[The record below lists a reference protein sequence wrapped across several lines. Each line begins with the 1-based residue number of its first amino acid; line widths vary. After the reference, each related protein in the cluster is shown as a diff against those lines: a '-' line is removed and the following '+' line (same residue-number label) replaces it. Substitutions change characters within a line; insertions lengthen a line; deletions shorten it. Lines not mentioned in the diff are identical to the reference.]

1 MKYIVIISVL
11 FILDAINPNYLYE
24 SGKAFYF
31 VIMIAL
37 SLFIDIYAY
46 FFNKRKIYYLEA
58 IFNMLRYIRRK

>member
-31 VIMIAL
+31 VIMIVF
-37 SLFIDIYAY
+37 SLFIDVYTY

-58 IFNMLRYIRRK
+58 IFNILKCIRRK